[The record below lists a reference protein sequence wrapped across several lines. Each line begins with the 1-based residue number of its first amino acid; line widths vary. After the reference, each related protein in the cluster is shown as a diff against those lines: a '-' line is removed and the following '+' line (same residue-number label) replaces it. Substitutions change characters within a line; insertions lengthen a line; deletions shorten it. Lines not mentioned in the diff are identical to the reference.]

1 MYVIIVSICRE
12 LKVTCLALVNWMAR
26 FEDRSPSG
34 KSLNWLGTVTTDDE
48 DGDGGGKGEGDGDE
62 EGAEEDGMA
71 AGRGHEEVG
80 RCSRIR
86 RHRDTMR
93 AREEDS

>member
-1 MYVIIVSICRE
+1 
-12 LKVTCLALVNWMAR
+12 MAR

-34 KSLNWLGTVTTDDE
+34 KSLNWPGTVTTDD
-48 DGDGGGKGEGDGDE
+48 DDDDDDGGEKGEGDEDE

-71 AGRGHEEVG
+71 AERGHEEVG

-93 AREEDS
+93 AREEDSE